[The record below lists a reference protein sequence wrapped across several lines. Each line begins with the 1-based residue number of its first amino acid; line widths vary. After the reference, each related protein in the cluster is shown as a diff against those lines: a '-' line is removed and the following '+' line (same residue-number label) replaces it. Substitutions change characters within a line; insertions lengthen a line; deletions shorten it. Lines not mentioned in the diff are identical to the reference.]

1 MSKQTTVDTS
11 IQDALNKKAKQKQ
24 LITTLLPYCGLV
36 FIIIFFCIACGSKFV
51 DGQNVQNL
59 VNQCFT
65 SVIVV
70 AGACFIYATGAMDMS
85 VGAILGMCCFSAAV
99 TLRSGMPWFV
109 ALLVAMLT
117 GAVLELITSLIFQYL
132 KVPVFIV
139 TMCMMYALQGVL
151 ITLVQREYT
160 IDFRATSWLNSAS
173 VRAIALVI
181 VLGITYYLFHQ
192 TKLGPK
198 LKAIGANRETA
209 VQGGINVVLVTCI
222 GFCILGAC
230 CGIGGFFTLTRMGYT
245 TASAGAG
252 IMLNVMIG
260 MVLGGNPLT
269 GGSRFKLVNAVVG
282 ALIVTI
288 LTNGLTL
295 MGLIPALLETFKGV
309 LYLLIVFF
317 TYDKSKGVLVS

>member
-1 MSKQTTVDTS
+1 MSNKTTVDNS
-11 IQDALNKKAKQKQ
+11 IQESLNRKAKRRNLVK
-24 LITTLLPYCGLV
+24 TLLPYCGLV
-36 FIIIFFCIACGSKFV
+36 FIVIFFCITCGTKFM
-51 DGQNVQNL
+51 DAQNVENL
-59 VNQCFT
+59 INQCFT
-65 SVIVV
+65 SVIVIS
-70 AGACFIYATGAMDMS
+70 GACFIYATGAMDMS
-85 VGAILGMCCFSAAV
+85 VGAIVGMCCFAGAV

-109 ALLVAMLT
+109 ALAVSMVV
-117 GAVLELITSLIFQYL
+117 GVVLELITSLIFQYL

-151 ITLVQREYT
+151 ITLVQQEYT
-160 IDFRATSWLNSAS
+160 IDFRATSWLNDAS
-173 VRAIALVI
+173 VRSVVLII
-181 VLGITYYLFHQ
+181 VLAVTYYLFHH

-222 GFCILGAC
+222 GFVILGAC

-269 GGSRFKLVNAVVG
+269 GGSNFRLVNAVVG
-282 ALIVTI
+282 ALTVTI

-295 MGLIPALLETFKGV
+295 MGLVPALLETFKGC
-309 LYLLIVFF
+309 LYLLIVLM